1 MNFKVVKVG
10 NLIKQANESTG
21 WQIDWRMDLRCH
33 VTCLLINIGTIKWDK
48 LKLYAERKG
57 SYEVN
62 LSTLQ
67 RVVFRVLSNSR
78 TSVVDVDRRRIFKVQ
93 FEFSCASRMNC
104 EVVNIPRRRQRKGRR
119 LYRLAM
125 FARRIQTK
133 WNLSRAFLSR
143 GHCWC
148 SSTIERFNKL
158 SVYFAPTQQQLRCIQ
173 DIFEFH
179 LDDDNVKTN
188 EHEWKIKLGQD
199 GNQELSYQ
207 PLSPQLEAKTR
218 LGNHITSA
226 QLFGLAITFHLTI
239 LVGWKWNLMMT
250 RMEKLMPEL
259 LSAIKWPLAL
269 THVRTSPRTD
279 ITFN

>member
-1 MNFKVVKVG
+1 MQSVREVTKWIYLRFSESSFEFWVIPELRSLTSIEGEFLKSNSSFRVRHEWTVKL
-10 NLIKQANESTG
+10 LIFQEGDSGKKDDS
-21 WQIDWRMDLRCH
+21 IVWR
-33 VTCLLINIGTIKWDK
+33 CLLDGYKPNEISREPFCPGAIADAQAPSRDLINCLFI
-48 LKLYAERKG
+48 L
-57 SYEVN
+57 
-62 LSTLQ
+62 
-67 RVVFRVLSNSR
+67 
-78 TSVVDVDRRRIFKVQ
+78 
-93 FEFSCASRMNC
+93 
-104 EVVNIPRRRQRKGRR
+104 P
-119 LYRLAM
+119 
-125 FARRIQTK
+125 
-133 WNLSRAFLSR
+133 
-143 GHCWC
+143 
-148 SSTIERFNKL
+148 
-158 SVYFAPTQQQLRCIQ
+158 PTQQQLRCIQ